1 MLVDLLLGITR
12 NRGAMNLY
20 LMAAGVL
27 AFIVGL
33 VHSVLGEI
41 LIFRGLRSRGIVP
54 TDGGQLLRER
64 HVRIIWASWHVLT
77 VLGWC
82 VATILW
88 WLAQD
93 SSLSQSHEFV
103 ARAIAAA
110 MLVSAAFVF
119 VGTKGKHPGW
129 AGLLGVAVLVF
140 LGERAR

>member
-1 MLVDLLLGITR
+1 
-12 NRGAMNLY
+12 
-20 LMAAGVL
+20 
-27 AFIVGL
+27 
-33 VHSVLGEI
+33 
-41 LIFRGLRSRGIVP
+41 
-54 TDGGQLLRER
+54 
-64 HVRIIWASWHVLT
+64 VRILWASWHVLT

-88 WLAQD
+88 WLAQE

>member
-1 MLVDLLLGITR
+1 
-12 NRGAMNLY
+12 MNSY

-33 VHSVLGEI
+33 VHSVLGEV

-54 TDGGQLLRER
+54 TDGGQLLQER
-64 HVRIIWASWHVLT
+64 HVRILWASWHVLT

-93 SSLSQSHEFV
+93 SSRSQSHVFV

-110 MLVSAAFVF
+110 MLVSAALVF

-129 AGLLGVAVLVF
+129 AGLLGVAVLIF

>member
-1 MLVDLLLGITR
+1 
-12 NRGAMNLY
+12 MNPY

-64 HVRIIWASWHVLT
+64 HVRIIWAIWHVLT

-88 WLAQD
+88 WLAQV
-93 SSLSQSHEFV
+93 SSPSQSHDFV

>member
-1 MLVDLLLGITR
+1 
-12 NRGAMNLY
+12 MNSY

-27 AFIVGL
+27 AFVVGL

-41 LIFRGLRSRGIVP
+41 LIFRGLRRCGVVP

-64 HVRIIWASWHVLT
+64 HVRILWASWHLVT

-82 VATILW
+82 VAAILW
-88 WLAQD
+88 WLARD
-93 SSLSQSHEFV
+93 SALSQSHTFV
-103 ARAIAAA
+103 TRAIAAA
-110 MLVSAAFVF
+110 MLVSAALVF

>member
-1 MLVDLLLGITR
+1 MRVGLLLGITR
-12 NRGAMNLY
+12 NHRAMNSY

-64 HVRIIWASWHVLT
+64 HVRILWASWHVVT

-82 VATILW
+82 VATILS

-93 SSLSQSHEFV
+93 SSPSQSHVFI

-140 LGERAR
+140 LGDRAR

>member
-1 MLVDLLLGITR
+1 
-12 NRGAMNLY
+12 MNAY

-54 TDGGQLLRER
+54 TDRGELLRER
-64 HVRIIWASWHVLT
+64 HVRILWASWHVVT

-82 VATILW
+82 MATILW

-119 VGTKGKHPGW
+119 VGTQGKHPGW

>member
-1 MLVDLLLGITR
+1 MYP
-12 NRGAMNLY
+12 MNSY
-20 LMAAGVL
+20 LMAAGVM

-33 VHSVLGEI
+33 VHSMVGEI

-64 HVRIIWASWHVLT
+64 HVRILWASWHLVT

-82 VATILW
+82 LAAVLV

-93 SSLSQSHEFV
+93 PSRSESHQFIG
-103 ARAIAAA
+103 RAIAAA

-119 VGTKGKHPGW
+119 VGTKGRHPGW
-129 AGLLGVAVLVF
+129 VGLLGVAVLV
-140 LGERAR
+140 LMGERAR

>member
-1 MLVDLLLGITR
+1 
-12 NRGAMNLY
+12 MNSY
-20 LMAAGVL
+20 LAAAGLL

-33 VHSVLGEI
+33 VHSALGEI

-54 TDGGQLLRER
+54 SDGGQLLRER
-64 HVRIIWASWHVLT
+64 HVRILWASWHVLT

-82 VATILW
+82 VAAILF

-93 SSLSQSHEFV
+93 PSRSESHEFV

-119 VGTKGKHPGW
+119 AATKGKHPGW
-129 AGLLGVAVLVF
+129 VGLLGVAVLV
-140 LGERAR
+140 LMG

>member
-1 MLVDLLLGITR
+1 MNPYLV
-12 NRGAMNLY
+12 
-20 LMAAGVL
+20 AAGGL

-41 LIFRGLRSRGIVP
+41 LIFRGLRRRGIVP
-54 TDGGQLLRER
+54 TDGGQLLLER
-64 HVRIIWASWHVLT
+64 HVRILWASWHVVT

-88 WLAQD
+88 WLAQN
-93 SSLSQSHEFV
+93 SAPGQSHEFV

-110 MLVSAAFVF
+110 MSVSAAFVF

-140 LGERAR
+140 LAERPR